1 MSITFIAFNLTQ
13 NSLCCMYKDS
23 LFREVRVVCH
33 ELISEVLYRT
43 NSSFAQVL
51 RYNSGELQWPGSSPS
66 SDLQSTISMPPVRS
80 SVDSDGKLEEFNM
93 KMDFISM
100 DSPISLPSS
109 TTLPELGFKKQS
121 YGAVNSGKL
130 EPGEQLQPLRQS
142 ISPVDKN
149 APLQE
154 AKVLCALALL
164 LCSVPEMFQLWR

>member
-121 YGAVNSGKL
+121 YSAVNSGKL

-164 LCSVPEMFQLWR
+164 LCSVPEMF